1 MGEVKI
7 SALGG
12 CHVAGYPYE
21 VKQAFPSLLAM
32 QTEGQVVERMAH
44 LQFVKMPSHL
54 PAIDALHPSH
64 VLLQLGN
71 YEFCASASSLYKQA
85 RRSLGLKATGK
96 KNSKGTSSSKSTSDS
111 DSSYD
116 SMPRARSATFLNKLL
131 AKPGLY
137 VRVAVL
143 GLFISVLWL
152 CSPQHRRAFRAL
164 NACMRQHPAT
174 AFLFLSPFPHLDPAV
189 NTLRRLGGWIMR
201 RGVASTTNCH
211 WVDSHQLIQ
220 RDLPLF
226 YDSGHLN
233 EEGHRYIAAFLAKN
247 FF

>member
-21 VKQAFPSLLAM
+21 VKQSFPSLLAVQM
-32 QTEGQVVERMAH
+32 EGQVVERLAH
-44 LQFVKMPSHL
+44 LQFVKMPTHL
-54 PAIDALHPSH
+54 LTIDTLRPSH

-71 YEFCASASSLYKQA
+71 YEFYASATSLYKQA

-96 KNSKGTSSSKSTSDS
+96 KNSKSTSKS
-111 DSSYD
+111 DSSSD
-116 SMPRARSATFLNKLL
+116 SMPRAGSASFLNKLL
-131 AKPGLY
+131 VKPRLY
-137 VRVAVL
+137 VRIVAL
-143 GLFISVLWL
+143 GLFISVLWF

-164 NACMRQHPAT
+164 NACMQQHPAT
-174 AFLFLSPFPHLDPAV
+174 AFLFFSPFPHLDPAV
-189 NTLRRLGGWIMR
+189 NSLRRLGGWIMR
-201 RGVASTTNCH
+201 RGVASTANCH

-220 RDLPLF
+220 RDSTLF

-233 EEGHRYIAAFLAKN
+233 EEGHRYVAAFLAKN